1 MVFSSTVFLFLFL
14 PLVLALYFL
23 FPRVARNGVLLVA
36 SLVYYAWG
44 ESTFLPLVFVSIVG
58 NYVFGL
64 AMQRLVEGRARK
76 LLLGV
81 AVVMNIG
88 LLVWFK
94 YANFFVHAFN
104 VAAHQFPSVHHSV
117 RLHPIALPLGI
128 SFFTF
133 HALSYVID
141 IYRRQAVA
149 QRSLPRLGLYILFF
163 PQLVAGPIVRYH
175 EISDQLG
182 ARQVRMS
189 DLAAG
194 IERFVIGLAKK
205 MLIANVTAEI
215 ADGIFA
221 VPLSALTTGL
231 AWLGACAY
239 AIQIYFDFSGYSDMA
254 IGLARL
260 FGFRFPENFDYP
272 YISRSVTEFWRRWH
286 LSLSRWFRDY
296 LYIPLGGNRRGGA
309 RTYLNLV
316 TVFFL
321 CGLWHGASWTFV
333 IWGLIHGA
341 FLVIERRGLL
351 RVLDA
356 TWSPLRHVYCL
367 LVVLVTWVF
376 FRAPS
381 LTFAH
386 SFLRAMAG
394 LGEGDGVTYR
404 AVGFLDD
411 ERIFALVVGAVG
423 ATPVA
428 VWLRQR
434 LRPENFAALAVF
446 DLGKLAALATLAT
459 ASAMRLSSG
468 TYNPFIYFRF

>member
-14 PLVLALYFL
+14 PLVLAVYFL
-23 FPRVARNGVLLVA
+23 LPRVMRNGVLLVA

-44 ESTFLPLVFVSIVG
+44 ESTFLPLVFASVVG

-64 AMQRLVEGRARK
+64 AMERLVDLRARK
-76 LLLGV
+76 VLLGV

-104 VAAHQFPSVHHSV
+104 VAAHQFPSVHRSL
-117 RLHPIALPLGI
+117 RLPLIALPLGI

-189 DLAAG
+189 DLALG

-215 ADGIFA
+215 ADGIFGL
-221 VPLSALTTGL
+221 PLPALTAGL

-272 YISRSVTEFWRRWH
+272 YVARSVTEFWRRWH

-309 RTYLNLV
+309 RTYFNLV

-333 IWGLIHGA
+333 IWGLLHGA

-386 SFLRAMAG
+386 AFLRAMAG
-394 LGEGDGVTYR
+394 YGEGDGLAYR
-404 AVGFLDD
+404 AVGFLDH

-423 ATPVA
+423 ATPVT

-434 LRPENFAALAVF
+434 LRLESFARLAVF
-446 DLGKLAALATLAT
+446 DLGKLVALATLAT